1 MPKDRRTLLFF
12 AFIAAS
18 LCAAVVL
25 VALLVRGD
33 VGGPKIAMIHQPQHS
48 QAR

>member
-1 MPKDRRTLLFF
+1 MLKDRRTLLFF
-12 AFIAAS
+12 AFVAAS
-18 LCAAVVL
+18 MCAAVVF

-33 VGGPKIAMIHQPQHS
+33 VGGPKIAMNHQLQHS